1 MSIKLL
7 LADDH
12 PVVREGIRFAI
23 ERAADDIEIVSE
35 ASNGKEV
42 LEFARK
48 NPVDVYILDISM
60 PILNGIETTV
70 KLIKM
75 NPNNRIIILSIHDS
89 RSFVE
94 KALYCGARGYLLKVN
109 AVDDVIHA
117 IHEVHRGRFFLSS
130 SISKYIVNGFLS
142 DLHKREINE
151 NLVHLTERERE
162 VLQLIAEGFTNKEI
176 ASNLNLALNTVH
188 VHRKNIMQKLDIHKH
203 AGLIRYAIKEGII
216 KL

>member
-1 MSIKLL
+1 VSIKLL

-12 PVVREGIRFAI
+12 PVVREGIRLAI
-23 ERAADDIEIVSE
+23 ERAAADIEIVSE

>member
-1 MSIKLL
+1 
-7 LADDH
+7 
-12 PVVREGIRFAI
+12 
-23 ERAADDIEIVSE
+23 
-35 ASNGKEV
+35 
-42 LEFARK
+42 
-48 NPVDVYILDISM
+48 M

-75 NPNNRIIILSIHDS
+75 NPNNKIIILSIHDS

-94 KALYCGARGYLLKVN
+94 KALYCGAKGYLLKES
-109 AVDDVIHA
+109 AVDEVIHA
-117 IHEVHRGRFFLSS
+117 VHEVNKGRYYLSS
-130 SISKYIVNGFLS
+130 AISKFIVDGFIS
-142 DLHKREINE
+142 EIHKRDINE

-176 ASNLNLALNTVH
+176 ANNLNLSLNTVH

-203 AGLIRYAIKEGII
+203 AGLIRYAIKEGIV

>member
-12 PVVREGIRFAI
+12 PIVREGIRSVI
-23 ERAADDIEIVSE
+23 ERTTDDIEIVGES
-35 ASNGKEV
+35 SNGNEV

-48 NPVDVYILDISM
+48 NLVDVYILDISM
-60 PILNGIETTV
+60 PMLNGIETTV

-75 NPNNRIIILSIHDS
+75 NPNTKIIILSVHDS

-94 KALYCGARGYLLKVN
+94 KTLSCGAKGYLLKES
-109 AVDDVIHA
+109 AVDEVIHA
-117 IHEVHRGRFFLSS
+117 IHEVNRGRYYLSAA
-130 SISKYIVNGFLS
+130 ISKYIVNGFLS
-142 DLHKREINE
+142 EINKRDINE
-151 NLVHLTERERE
+151 NLAHLTERERE

-203 AGLIRYAIKEGII
+203 AGLIRYAIKEGIV